1 MVRSFVGLASFTLFF
16 SLSAF
21 GQKGAPAPSRGAGVG
36 VGSSVPGSTTPGT
49 GFPNTPG
56 RNTNNLPGTDQNR
69 TNFPDTQR
77 PIFLSGKVMLADGTA
92 PTESVTIEKICSGN
106 PRPVAYTSS
115 KGRFSFQLGNT
126 AGVMADASTSS
137 LGNSPYG
144 NSGDG
149 GFGSQRQTGGSP
161 FGNTERDLMN
171 CELRASLPGFRSDT
185 VSLAGH
191 RLFDNPDVGTI
202 ILRRMGNVEGTTI
215 SATSLQAP
223 KDARKAFDKGREL
236 LKKEKNEEAEKE
248 FRKAVDAYP
257 KYAVAWH
264 ELGRLQAGRNDSD
277 GARKSY
283 EQAIAA
289 DSKYVNPYLEMALM
303 SAHAGDWKETAD
315 ITSRVIR
322 LNAVDFPVAYY
333 YNAVANYNLKALD
346 AAEKS
351 AREAQKL
358 DTQHRN
364 PKADQLLGMILIEKK
379 DFSGAAEQMRS
390 YLKFAPGAKD
400 ADQVRSQLSELE
412 KAAVARTET
421 PQP

>member
-1 MVRSFVGLASFTLFF
+1 MVRSLVGLASFTLIF

-21 GQKGAPAPSRGAGVG
+21 GQKGAPPPSRGPGG
-36 VGSSVPGSTTPGT
+36 VGSSVPGSNTPGT
-49 GFPNTPG
+49 GFPNSTG
-56 RNTNNLPGTDQNR
+56 RNTNNIPGTDQNR

-92 PTESVTIEKICSGN
+92 PTESVTIEKICNGS

-144 NSGDG
+144 DSGG
-149 GFGSQRQTGGSP
+149 GFGGQRQTGGST
-161 FGNTERDLMN
+161 FGNGERDLMN
-171 CELRASLPGFRSDT
+171 CELRASMPGFRSET

-223 KDARKAFDKGREL
+223 KDARKALEKGREL

-248 FRKAVDAYP
+248 FRKAVDSYP
-257 KYAVAWH
+257 KYAVAWY
-264 ELGRLQAGRNDSD
+264 ELGRLQAGRNDAED
-277 GARKSY
+277 ARKSY

-289 DSKYVNPYLEMALM
+289 DSKYVNPYLEMASI
-303 SAHAGDWKETAD
+303 SARGNNWKETAD
-315 ITSRVIR
+315 VTSHVIH
-322 LNAVDFPVAYY
+322 LNAVDFPVAYF
-333 YNAVANYNLKALD
+333 YNAVANYNLKD
-346 AAEKS
+346 FNAAEKS

-358 DTQHRN
+358 DTQHRL
-364 PKADQLLGMILIEKK
+364 PKADQILGVILIEKK
-379 DFSGAAEQMRS
+379 DFAGAAEQMRS
-390 YLKFAPGAKD
+390 YLKFAPTAKD
-400 ADQVRSQLSELE
+400 GDQVRAQLSQLE
-412 KAAVARTET
+412 KLAVARTET

>member
-1 MVRSFVGLASFTLFF
+1 
-16 SLSAF
+16 
-21 GQKGAPAPSRGAGVG
+21 
-36 VGSSVPGSTTPGT
+36 
-49 GFPNTPG
+49 NI
-56 RNTNNLPGTDQNR
+56 PGTDQNR

-92 PTESVTIEKICSGN
+92 PTESVTIEKICNGN

-137 LGNSPYG
+137 LGNSPYD
-144 NSGDG
+144 NSGGG
-149 GFGSQRQTGGSP
+149 GFGSQRQTGGSAY
-161 FGNTERDLMN
+161 GNGERDLMN

-223 KDARKAFDKGREL
+223 KDARKAFEKGREL
-236 LKKEKNEEAEKE
+236 LKKEKNEDAGKE
-248 FRKAVDAYP
+248 FQKAVDSYP
-257 KYAVAWH
+257 KYAVAWY
-264 ELGRLQAGRNDSD
+264 ELGHIQAGRNDFE

-289 DSKYVNPYLEMALM
+289 DSKYVNPYLEIASI
-303 SAHAGDWKETAD
+303 SARGSNWKETAD
-315 ITSRVIR
+315 VTSHVIH
-322 LNAVDFPVAYY
+322 LNAVDFPIAYF
-333 YNAVANYNLKALD
+333 YNAVANYNLKDLD

-358 DTQHRN
+358 DTQHRL
-364 PKADQLLGMILIEKK
+364 PKADQILGVILIEKK
-379 DFSGAAEQMRS
+379 DFAGAAEQMRS
-390 YLKFAPGAKD
+390 YLKFAPAARD
-400 ADQVRSQLSELE
+400 ADQVRSQLSQLE
-412 KAAVARTET
+412 KLAVARTET